1 MDLITIHQG
10 MEHGKVDRSFFIE
23 PG

>member
-1 MDLITIHQG
+1 MDWITIHQG